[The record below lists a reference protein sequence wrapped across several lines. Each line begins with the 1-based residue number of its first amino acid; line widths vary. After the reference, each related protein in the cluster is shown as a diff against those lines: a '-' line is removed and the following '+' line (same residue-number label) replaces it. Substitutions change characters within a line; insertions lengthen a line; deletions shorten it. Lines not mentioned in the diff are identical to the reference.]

1 MKVAVVGSRSLSVRD
16 LGAYLPPETTEIIS
30 GGARGVDTS
39 ARIYAHEHGIK
50 LTEFLP
56 DYEKY
61 GRKAPLVRNIE
72 IINAADLVL
81 AFWDKKSNGTRFVLN
96 KCREMGKKFVLYT
109 PIKT

>member
-56 DYEKY
+56 NYEKY

-96 KCREMGKKFVLYT
+96 KCREMGKKIILYT
-109 PIKT
+109 PIK